1 MEQNSFRIRLLRA
14 VSEAMRPAWRTAV
27 WVIKMVVPITLAI
40 SILEHL
46 GVIGRI
52 SEWIAPLF
60 GLVGLP
66 GDSGLV
72 FLTAALSNNYAA
84 VAVIATLGFDYRS
97 VVILA
102 VMALVCHCL
111 IIESA
116 IQHKTG
122 ASGLKMTLLRIG
134 MAFIAAALMNLIL
147 PKHMTGRLFLPPAGV
162 SPETWAEAG
171 LLWLKTILPLSLKIG
186 IIIVSLNILQRI
198 LQEFRLLDLLT
209 VPLQPLMAV
218 FGLPRSTSFL
228 WIISN
233 VVGLTYGG
241 AALVDEIRRGAIS
254 REDSRL
260 LNAHVAISHSLL
272 EDTAIFYSIGV
283 GLFWLLVP
291 RIILAI
297 CTVWIIRLFVRLRN
311 PCRSIAPG

>member
-102 VMALVCHCL
+102 VMTLVCHCL

-122 ASGLKMTLLRIG
+122 ASGLKMTLL
-134 MAFIAAALMNLIL
+134 
-147 PKHMTGRLFLPPAGV
+147 TGRLFLPPAGV

-311 PCRSIAPG
+311 PRRSIAPG

>member
-1 MEQNSFRIRLLRA
+1 
-14 VSEAMRPAWRTAV
+14 
-27 WVIKMVVPITLAI
+27 MVVPITLAI

-209 VPLQPLMAV
+209 VPQI
-218 FGLPRSTSFL
+218 GR
-228 WIISN
+228 
-233 VVGLTYGG
+233 
-241 AALVDEIRRGAIS
+241 
-254 REDSRL
+254 
-260 LNAHVAISHSLL
+260 AHV
-272 EDTAIFYSIGV
+272 
-283 GLFWLLVP
+283 
-291 RIILAI
+291 
-297 CTVWIIRLFVRLRN
+297 
-311 PCRSIAPG
+311 